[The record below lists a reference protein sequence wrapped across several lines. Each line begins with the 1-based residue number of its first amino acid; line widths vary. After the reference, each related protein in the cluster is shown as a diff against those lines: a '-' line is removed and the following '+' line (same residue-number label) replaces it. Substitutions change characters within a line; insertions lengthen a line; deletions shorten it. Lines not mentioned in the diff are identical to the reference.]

1 MTSYTINIKSNLSYE
16 IDALGHNDIT
26 LQNPPELTNNKDSI
40 ISLLNHVTQLKV
52 CPGNPD
58 EKYIQMAEE
67 RKGVFYNQQGWTQLH
82 YFIINN
88 TYLLF

>member
-1 MTSYTINIKSNLSYE
+1 MTSYTINIKSDLSYE
-16 IDALGHNDIT
+16 IDALGHNDE
-26 LQNPPELTNNKDSI
+26 PSRRPELTNKDYI
-40 ISLLNHVTQLKV
+40 ISLLNHITQLKV

-58 EKYIQMAEE
+58 EKYIEMAEE